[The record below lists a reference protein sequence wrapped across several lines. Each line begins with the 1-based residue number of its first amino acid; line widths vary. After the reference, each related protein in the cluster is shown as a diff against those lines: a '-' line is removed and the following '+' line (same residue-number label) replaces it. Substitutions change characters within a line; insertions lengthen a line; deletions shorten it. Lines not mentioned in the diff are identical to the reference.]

1 MLYSNSRPWTRVEQ
15 GEEES
20 IWCESTDPTFV
31 LKFPDTDGQTDFF
44 KLDSARPSV
53 TLRITG
59 GLGVNVQL
67 KSTLGS
73 QRMIQVQ
80 NVAPGNVPFSFDNC
94 CTELVMKIKQQG
106 EQQCWLLN
114 PGMALNYTW
123 DNCIGSPFQVQW
135 MVYGSEEEPFTLKTS
150 AGKVLWG
157 EEKVI
162 HRVVR
167 SRRSQTSSSDTE
179 SEGEDCT
186 KESPVKKTFEKCR
199 SLSSQ
204 NSMQNIVYRTK
215 KSVYWITHGSENK
228 DRFKVFFYTSR
239 KMAARQLSS
248 LMAMKRQ
255 SLLVC
260 LHSLRLCFFDQG
272 KHVGSMGMEPAG
284 AQWFILVH
292 GTWRYLGAELSTLIE
307 AGLEKGDP
315 TLQLQGLL
323 KVDLKLMT
331 TTSPLYAPLKRV
343 HLPAVTASVKQQGD
357 ILTAKLALTR
367 LHLETLSGRAV
378 SILRPYL
385 QLRCLDNHSWREIE
399 EVELSVGGVNIRVE
413 NLQDSVLMKRMASSA
428 VGRKWRKE
436 TLSFKKMKVG
446 SMDVHLIGIDKRLP
460 SIVKHSFL
468 GYEHFRYVGSSKTGS
483 NLDVFRTATL
493 AVTLDAVLPV
503 QVLGVLSKA
512 FLSYEKLEKQEQ
524 ICHKQEVWSPT
535 RTIYHQ

>member
-1 MLYSNSRPWTRVEQ
+1 MLYSRPWTRVEQ
-15 GEEES
+15 GEEQA

-31 LKFPDTDGQTDFF
+31 LKFPDTDGQTDCF

-59 GLGVNVQL
+59 GSGVNVQL

-73 QRMIQVQ
+73 QRIIHVQ
-80 NVAPGNVPFSFDNC
+80 NVSPGNVPFTFDNC

-106 EQQCWLLN
+106 EPQCWLLN

-123 DNCIGSPFQVQW
+123 DNCIGSPSQVQW

-179 SEGEDCT
+179 SEGEDT
-186 KESPVKKTFEKCR
+186 KESPVKKTFEKCT
-199 SLSSQ
+199 SVSSQ
-204 NSMQNIVYRTK
+204 NSVQNIVYRTK

-239 KMAARQLSS
+239 KTAARQLSS
-248 LMAMKRQ
+248 LMSMKRQ

-260 LHSLRLCFFDQG
+260 LHSLRLCFLDKG
-272 KHVGSMGMEPAG
+272 KHVGSMGIESAG

-292 GTWRYLGAELSTLIE
+292 GTWRYLGTELSTLIE

-315 TLQLQGLL
+315 VLHLPGLL

-343 HLPAVTASVKQQGD
+343 HLPAVTASMKQQGD
-357 ILTAKLALTR
+357 VLTAKLALTR

-385 QLRCLDNHSWREIE
+385 QIKYLDNHSWREME
-399 EVELSVGGVNIRVE
+399 ELELSVGGVNIRVE
-413 NLQDSVLMKRMASSA
+413 NLQDCVLLKRMASAA

-436 TLSFKKMKVG
+436 RLSFKKMKVG

-468 GYEHFRYVGSSKTGS
+468 GYEHFRCVGSFKTDTIFSSSSFQDSNISCHIGCGS
-483 NLDVFRTATL
+483 TC
-493 AVTLDAVLPV
+493 P
-503 QVLGVLSKA
+503 S
-512 FLSYEKLEKQEQ
+512 
-524 ICHKQEVWSPT
+524 VWCSQQSIPLL
-535 RTIYHQ
+535 